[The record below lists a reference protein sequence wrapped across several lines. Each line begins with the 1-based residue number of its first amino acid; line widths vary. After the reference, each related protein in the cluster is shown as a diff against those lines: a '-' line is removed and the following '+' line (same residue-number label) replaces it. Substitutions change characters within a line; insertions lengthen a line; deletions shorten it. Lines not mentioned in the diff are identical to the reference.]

1 MTKKLLLSVSVAI
14 MLAACQGAGDAANK
28 AKDTAAKITL
38 PAGVTLL
45 ETVTK
50 KGDEVVIPYKK
61 YKLDNGLTVVLHQDK
76 SDPLVHVDVTYHV
89 GSGREDIGKSGFAHF
104 FEHMLFQGSKNVKDE
119 QHFGLITE
127 SGGTLNGTT
136 NGDRTNYFE
145 TVPSN
150 QLEKM
155 LWLESDR
162 MGYFLNGP
170 AVGEKAFE
178 VQRETVKNERGQR
191 VDNQPYGL
199 LFERVGE
206 AMFPEGHPYSWST
219 IGYLEDLDRADIND
233 LKRFFLKWYG
243 PNNATLTIGGD
254 LDETQTLE
262 WVRKYFAPI
271 PSGPEVGNPE
281 YVPVTLDADRY
292 ISLEDKNARL
302 PLLFMSWPTVHANH
316 PDEAPLDVLQNIM
329 GGGQTS
335 LLYKNLEKPGLT
347 VQAASGHQCR
357 EISCSFTLFALA
369 NPARVKSLADMESVI
384 RESLVEF
391 EGRGVED
398 DDLTR
403 VKADIVSGMIYGLES
418 VRGKISQLAAYQTF
432 RDNPNGIADDIARYE
447 GVTKAD
453 VMRVY
458 NKYIKEKPAVI
469 MSIVPEGRL
478 DAIAK
483 ADTWERYERTL
494 PPATEA
500 EPFEWTPPEDNFDRS
515 IIPPAGPNPSIK
527 APDVYNASVNGIP
540 VLGALNNEVPTTTVS
555 VRIKTG
561 QMHEPM
567 DKLGLAAMTAAM
579 LGEATTESTAEE
591 LSNRLDKLGSAVTFN
606 SGDTFTTMRIR
617 SLSKNLDETVAIA
630 MEKLLKPKFDEAD
643 FKRNQA
649 NTLQGIRQAK
659 KQPAQT
665 ASEIFNKVM
674 YGTDNNFAFSN
685 AGTEETAQN
694 ITIEDVKAFYDTH
707 YSPKIASIIAVSDL
721 GESALT
727 KALAPLK
734 DWEGGDVPAVKA
746 NPFPELDAKT
756 IYFVDQPGAPQSEIR
771 IGKRALPF
779 DATGEYYKSGI
790 MNFMLGGAFNSRIN
804 LNLREDKGYT
814 YGARSFFNGDET
826 RGWYR
831 AGAGVRADS
840 TAASIKEFVSEIS
853 KYHSQG
859 VTPEELEFT
868 KSAMGQRDARAYE
881 TPGQKLGFLG
891 RMMTYDLKPS
901 FVDDQADILQGMS
914 KADVDALASKHLNL
928 DDMIMVVVGDKAKY
942 MDEVKA
948 LGYPVVEIDAN
959 GNPVN

>member
-1 MTKKLLLSVSVAI
+1 MTKKLLLSVSAAI
-14 MLAACQGAGDAANK
+14 ILSACQGAGDTANK
-28 AKDTAAKITL
+28 AKDSTAKITL

-45 ETVTK
+45 ETVSK

-254 LDETQTLE
+254 LDETETLE

>member
-1 MTKKLLLSVSVAI
+1 MTKKLLLSVSAAI
-14 MLAACQGAGDAANK
+14 ILSACQGAGDTANK
-28 AKDTAAKITL
+28 AKDVAAKITL

-254 LDETQTLE
+254 LDETETLE